1 MTAHVKILDYLC
13 SQDRDTQKTIW
24 LDRCVQEIR
33 HNVWDLH
40 ALQQIRDICRLY
52 SETPATNAARAQH
65 VVYRQEVVT
74 RLQQRHSLVILIT
87 DNLCAYMERVRSTVE
102 DNPGNYDPN
111 TYLPDGRYSHVLQ
124 VWTMLSSCYFS
135 ILFLIIPFALQ
146 VQERLTFLRF
156 LLKDGH
162 LRLPVLQVR
171 QIWLCL
177 VERAVFAADRETCF
191 KWFSNLM
198 GQEPFLLPE
207 VSRQFFNDQI
217 LQLGPGLMT
226 ESGLKC
232 FNRFFEALDKKKKY
246 TIDAALDYLC
256 RVILFGSDPVA
267 DKYDQNYSGFHWFT
281 CI

>member
-1 MTAHVKILDYLC
+1 MPREIIDQAMTAHVKILDYLC

-102 DNPGNYDPN
+102 DNPANYDHN

-135 ILFLIIPFALQ
+135 ILFLIISF

-162 LRLPVLQVR
+162 LRLPTPQAR
-171 QIWLCL
+171 QIWRCL

-232 FNRFFEALDKKKKY
+232 FNRFFEALDKKKVY
-246 TIDAALDYLC
+246 NRCCIG
-256 RVILFGSDPVA
+256 LFVPS
-267 DKYDQNYSGFHWFT
+267 YFIWQ
-281 CI
+281 